1 MASNKEDTSSGD
13 RSSDQEEDED
23 EFEVNAVEGEFIG
36 AYHSDSDDRD
46 DKQDEDA
53 PLLPK
58 QDTGSV
64 EE

>member
-46 DKQDEDA
+46 NGQDEDA

-58 QDTGSV
+58 
-64 EE
+64 